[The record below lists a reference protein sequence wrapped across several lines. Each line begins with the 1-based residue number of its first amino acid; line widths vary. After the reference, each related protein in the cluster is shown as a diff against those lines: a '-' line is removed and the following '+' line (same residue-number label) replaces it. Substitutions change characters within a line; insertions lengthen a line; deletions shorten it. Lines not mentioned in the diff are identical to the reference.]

1 MTNNRFIALEGIDGS
16 GKTTQIQL
24 LENYLLEAGHKVYV
38 TAEPTRDPI
47 GRLIRDIFAGK
58 MEADHRVIAAL
69 FAADRLQHLLNE
81 RDGIIKKMEEGY
93 TILTDRY
100 YLSSYAY
107 HGVHTDMDWV
117 IETNRLSRELLTPDA
132 HIYIDMDPKVSMER
146 INSTRPS
153 VELYETEDNLRAV
166 HHAYEIAIARIE
178 SEESVVRINGNE
190 SVANVHKA
198 IVKAI
203 ESL

>member
-24 LENYLLEAGHKVYV
+24 LEKYLREAGHKVYV

-81 RDGIIKKMEEGY
+81 RDGIIKKMKEGY

-117 IETNRLSRELLTPDA
+117 IETNRLSRELLAPDA

-166 HHAYEIAIARIE
+166 YNAYEIAIARIE
-178 SEESVVRINGNE
+178 PEEKVLRINGNE
-190 SVANVHKA
+190 SVNSVHKA
-198 IVKAI
+198 IIKAV

>member
-24 LENYLLEAGHKVYV
+24 LEEYLKGKGHKVYV

-81 RDGIIKKMEEGY
+81 RDGLMKKMKEGY

-117 IETNRLSRELLTPDA
+117 IETNRLSRELLAPDA
-132 HIYIDMDPKVSMER
+132 HIYIDMDAKVSMER

-153 VELYETEDNLRAV
+153 VELYETEENLNAV
-166 HHAYEIAIARIE
+166 HNAYELAISRVE
-178 SEESVVRINGNE
+178 SEEKVIRINGND

-198 IVKAI
+198 IVKAV
-203 ESL
+203 ENL